1 VTAESKDDAPDILWG
16 AEAIGKAIG
25 RPPRATFYLLE
36 SGAIPGRKVGSKWVA
51 SRRKLLEAL
60 FGEGKR

>member
-1 VTAESKDDAPDILWG
+1 VSIKSDDDAPDILWG

-25 RPPRATFYLLE
+25 RPPRATFHLLE

-60 FGEGKR
+60 FGEGAR